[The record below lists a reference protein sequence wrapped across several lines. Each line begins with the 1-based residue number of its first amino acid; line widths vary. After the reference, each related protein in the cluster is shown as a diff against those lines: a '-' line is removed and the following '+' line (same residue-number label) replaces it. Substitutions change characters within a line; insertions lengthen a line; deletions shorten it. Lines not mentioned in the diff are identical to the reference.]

1 MENMTVIISLICFL
15 IFSWILM
22 VSTNGVSV
30 NKNFG
35 SRITQKDYP
44 IFVYIFIFVLIIAG
58 TYLLFFWDV

>member
-22 VSTNGVSV
+22 ASTNGVSD
-30 NKNFG
+30 NKSFG
-35 SRITQKDYP
+35 RRITQKDYP
-44 IFVYIFIFVLIIAG
+44 IFVYIFIFVLIITG